1 VSEPEFLLGRT
12 LTVFV
17 EVTLQQDML
26 AVLVVRAEGNHTL
39 ITVHPGPVP
48 HSART
53 LAHRLMAAGQGV
65 YWGNLISRAHDP
77 VFMLLIVMWS
87 AIYAWDEAMTAL
99 YTHVTHLEASALVSG
114 LREIEQVSP
123 QVHAIRSHLLWY
135 DALLDHF
142 KKSLEFIG
150 KAGPMASLDEQ
161 TQETARML
169 LKKEIKTLLNEV
181 DRLHRQQEM
190 LDDRL
195 SHVMKL
201 VVSILSIKETQASQK
216 HSESMKQMYVA
227 HGYRPRIAYMILQY
241 ISHDR
246 LSPRH
251 VYVYHRDSSAL
262 THALSVIATVFG
274 MNIKEI
280 VPGSLGDLHEYLAI
294 MIPLTIVTIWL
305 AGFMTVRVERPEFN
319 FIRLVFWPTFIF
331 LERAA
336 VVLTSIRTVYF
347 RVREHAW
354 SARETLRVVDDPL
367 PKPRAL
373 PRSRSRDHSRPRSQH
388 FDAHPNGHIP
398 SALSRP
404 NSGYLN
410 QKRKPDATV
419 RWNDSRPHSVASSR
433 LSLHSFTDVE
443 RTARSP
449 DAKPLGGNY
458 ELQSTNVPILMHTP
472 PSDPVVPTR
481 SNLGRGYA
489 RGGATG
495 GERGGF
501 GTEAAAPNLL
511 RPVFADRDF
520 ALKNDGGRSDY
531 APSDVSTRP
540 PTPGE

>member
-1 VSEPEFLLGRT
+1 
-12 LTVFV
+12 
-17 EVTLQQDML
+17 ML

-87 AIYAWDEAMTAL
+87 AIYAWDEAMTSL

-161 TQETARML
+161 TQETARIL

-227 HGYRPRIAYMILQY
+227 YGYHPTCRLHDPTVH
-241 ISHDR
+241 ISQPSISPLPVR
-246 LSPRH
+246 LSSRVICIDSRAVSHRDCVWHEHQRDRPGLTWRSARIPRH
-251 VYVYHRDSSAL
+251 HDPTYHR
-262 THALSVIATVFG
+262 H
-274 MNIKEI
+274 N
-280 VPGSLGDLHEYLAI
+280 
-294 MIPLTIVTIWL
+294 L
-305 AGFMTVRVERPEFN
+305 AGGLYDCARRAPRVQ
-319 FIRLVFWPTFIF
+319 LYLLGF
-331 LERAA
+331 L
-336 VVLTSIRTVYF
+336 
-347 RVREHAW
+347 
-354 SARETLRVVDDPL
+354 
-367 PKPRAL
+367 
-373 PRSRSRDHSRPRSQH
+373 
-388 FDAHPNGHIP
+388 AHVHIP
-398 SALSRP
+398 
-404 NSGYLN
+404 
-410 QKRKPDATV
+410 
-419 RWNDSRPHSVASSR
+419 
-433 LSLHSFTDVE
+433 
-443 RTARSP
+443 
-449 DAKPLGGNY
+449 
-458 ELQSTNVPILMHTP
+458 
-472 PSDPVVPTR
+472 
-481 SNLGRGYA
+481 
-489 RGGATG
+489 
-495 GERGGF
+495 
-501 GTEAAAPNLL
+501 
-511 RPVFADRDF
+511 
-520 ALKNDGGRSDY
+520 
-531 APSDVSTRP
+531 
-540 PTPGE
+540 